1 MPQSAVNAAKGLGGG
16 RSSGGGSSSSGV
28 ASASEWQQQMKLIKE
43 QRKINKESLK
53 DVQKGIELKRKYD
66 EQRRKADTRADL
78 AAAAAKRKVS
88 MEDTLESIKL
98 ITAAN
103 REKRARDLEAAIA
116 NGESTGK
123 IMKAALASGAAALG
137 DALANGAMVLYDKVS
152 KSIES
157 GASLYSKYMSSV
169 DARIQGAYTGLS
181 FETLIDMVNRNL
193 SGNPYLKYEDVVD
206 KMASLIDKGVVS
218 NVAQR
223 AFLATISEKIATTFD
238 AMDDTLLR
246 IVRIQR
252 ADTTAERLG
261 MEAELTKLFNYY
273 FSDTSYLS
281 EAFDSVT
288 SALLDVSAQLGAIGG
303 VELEYQV
310 QKWLGSMGSSGVS
323 ESTVSAI
330 AGAINALGT
339 GDVDYLTSNTEM
351 QNLLVLSMNRA
362 GLDYGELLTGG
373 INSLDVNELLYNMIL
388 FIRETVSGTNN
399 VVKRKYAELFGLTM
413 ADVAA
418 IENMNNAQIA
428 ELYTQAMTAG
438 DMMTSLNEQLA
449 QVPNRVHFSELLQN
463 IIDNTVTTAGMS
475 IANSSVAYTTYKIA
489 DLVEGITGGIKIPFI
504 SVLGS
509 GVQLPNSI
517 EEYIKIGVTGM
528 GLMSSLFSAIG
539 NWASG
544 GMLDLNRWNATW
556 ESGEGAKSYSGFTSR
571 NELSTSSSSSG
582 FVTNTDQK
590 GMQQSIVD
598 EQKGSAEDIQGE
610 SREEDSEVIIILRAL
625 RDYFENGGS
634 SSKPLMVSITQGASS
649 ENTVD
654 GTQKLDLV
662 TLTNDI
668 LSRLLEMGTS
678 GDPVYTTGS
687 PYGLNYGTGVQSPV
701 PSPAM

>member
-1 MPQSAVNAAKGLGGG
+1 MPQSAVNAASGLGGG
-16 RSSGGGSSSSGV
+16 RSSGGSSSSV
-28 ASASEWQQQMKLIKE
+28 ESAQDFQQRMKLIRE
-43 QRKINKESLK
+43 QRKINKESQK
-53 DVQKGIELKRKYD
+53 DVQKGIELRRKYD
-66 EQRRKADTRADL
+66 EQRRKADERASL
-78 AAAAAKRKVS
+78 AEASARRKVT
-88 MEDTLESIKL
+88 MEDTMASIKMM
-98 ITAAN
+98 TAAN

-123 IMKAALASGAAALG
+123 IMKVALASGAAAVG
-137 DALANGAMVLYDKVS
+137 DAVAAGAQKLYSAVS

-157 GASLYSKYMSSV
+157 GASLYATYMSKV

-181 FETLIDMVNRNL
+181 FETLIDMVNSNL
-193 SGNPYLKYEDVVD
+193 SGNPYLKYEDVVSNL
-206 KMASLIDKGVVS
+206 ASLIDKGVVS

-223 AFLATISEKIATTFD
+223 AFLATISNKIATTFD
-238 AMDDTLLR
+238 AMDDNLLR

-252 ADTTAERLG
+252 TDTTAERLG

-362 GLDYGELLTGG
+362 GLDYGELLTNG
-373 INSLDVNELLYNMIL
+373 ISSLDVNELLYNML
-388 FIRETVSGTNN
+388 LYIRETVSGTNN

-418 IENMNNAQIA
+418 IENMNNKQIA
-428 ELYTQAMTAG
+428 ELYTQAMTSG

-449 QVPNRVHFSELLQN
+449 QVPNRMHFSEILQN
-463 IIDNTVTTAGMS
+463 LIDNTVTTAGMS

-528 GLMSSLFSAIG
+528 GLMSSLFSAVG

-590 GMQQSIVD
+590 GMQQSVVD

-610 SREEDSEVIIILRAL
+610 SSEEDSEVVIILRAL

-634 SSKPLMVSITQGASS
+634 STKPLMVSITQGIS

-654 GTQKLDLV
+654 GVKKLDLV
-662 TLTNDI
+662 TLTQEI
-668 LSRLLEMGTS
+668 LNRVLAMGTS
-678 GDPVYTTGS
+678 GDPVYTTS
-687 PYGLNYGTGVQSPV
+687 NTYGLNYNIGTQSPV
-701 PSPAM
+701 PSPSM

>member
-1 MPQSAVNAAKGLGGG
+1 MPQSAVSAVNSLGGG
-16 RSSGGGSSSSGV
+16 GSSGGGSSSSV
-28 ASASEWQQQMKLIKE
+28 ESAKDFQQRMKLIRE
-43 QRKINKESLK
+43 QRKINKERKK
-53 DVQKGIELKRKYD
+53 DVQKEIELQKKYD
-66 EQRRKADTRADL
+66 EQRRKAYERAEL
-78 AAAAAKRKVS
+78 AAQAANRKVT
-88 MEDTLESIKL
+88 MEDTLASIKMM
-98 ITAAN
+98 TAAN

-123 IMKAALASGAAALG
+123 LMKAALASGAATLG
-137 DALANGAMVLYDKVS
+137 DALANGATVLYDKVS

-157 GASLYSKYMSSV
+157 DASLYSKYMSSV

-223 AFLATISEKIATTFD
+223 AFLATISDKIATTFD

-252 ADTTAERLG
+252 TDTTAERLG

-362 GLDYGELLTGG
+362 GLDYGELLVNG
-373 INSLDVNELLYNMIL
+373 INSLDVNDLLYNML
-388 FIRETVSGTNN
+388 LYIRKTVSGANN

-413 ADVAA
+413 ADVTA
-418 IENMNNAQIA
+418 IENMNNEQIA
-428 ELYTQAMTAG
+428 ELYTQAMTSG

-463 IIDNTVTTAGMS
+463 IIDNTVTTAGMT

-489 DLVEGITGGIKIPFI
+489 DLVEGVTGGIKIPYI
-504 SVLGS
+504 SVMGS

-528 GLMSSLFSAIG
+528 GLMTSLFSAVG

-544 GMLDLNRWNATW
+544 GMLDLNRWSATW

-610 SREEDSEVIIILRAL
+610 SSEDDSEVIIILRAL

-634 SSKPLMVSITQGASS
+634 AAKPLMVSITQGASS
-649 ENTVD
+649 ENTID

>member
-1 MPQSAVNAAKGLGGG
+1 MPQSAVNAANSLGGG
-16 RSSGGGSSSSGV
+16 SSGGGSSSSV
-28 ASASEWQQQMKLIKE
+28 ESAKDFQQRMKLLRE
-43 QRKINKESLK
+43 QRKINKESKK
-53 DVQKGIELKRKYD
+53 DVQKGIELKKKYD
-66 EQRRKADTRADL
+66 EQRRKADERADL
-78 AAAAAKRKVS
+78 AAAAESRKVS
-88 MEDTLESIKL
+88 MEDTLASIKMM
-98 ITAAN
+98 TAAK
-103 REKRARDLEAAIA
+103 REERARDLEAAIA

-123 IMKAALASGAAALG
+123 IMKAALASGAAAVG
-137 DALANGAMVLYDKVS
+137 DAVAAGAQKMYSAVS

-157 GASLYSKYMSSV
+157 GASLYATYMSKV

-223 AFLATISEKIATTFD
+223 AFLATISDKIATTFD

-252 ADTTAERLG
+252 TDTTAERLG

-362 GLDYGELLTGG
+362 GLDYGELLVNG
-373 INSLDVNELLYNMIL
+373 INSLDVNDLLYNML
-388 FIRETVSGTNN
+388 LYIRETVSGANN

-413 ADVAA
+413 ADITA

-438 DMMTSLNEQLA
+438 DMMTSLDEQLA
-449 QVPNRVHFSELLQN
+449 QVPNRLHFSELLDN
-463 IIDNTVTTAGMS
+463 IIKNTVTTAGMS

-489 DLVEGITGGIKIPFI
+489 DLVEGVTGGIKIPYI

-528 GLMSSLFSAIG
+528 GLMTSLFSAVG

-544 GMLDLNRWNATW
+544 GMLDINRWNATW

-610 SREEDSEVIIILRAL
+610 SSEEDSEVIIILRAL

-634 SSKPLMVSITQGASS
+634 AAKPLMVSITQGASS
-649 ENTVD
+649 ENTID

>member
-1 MPQSAVNAAKGLGGG
+1 MPQSAVNAASGLGGG
-16 RSSGGGSSSSGV
+16 RSGGGSSSSGV
-28 ASASEWQQQMKLIKE
+28 ESAQDFQRRMKLIRE
-43 QRKINKESLK
+43 QRKINKESQK
-53 DVQKGIELKRKYD
+53 DIQKGIELRKKYD
-66 EQRRKADTRADL
+66 TQRRKEDERAAL
-78 AAAAAKRKVS
+78 ATQAANRKVT
-88 MEDTLESIKL
+88 MEDTLASIKMM
-98 ITAAN
+98 TAAN

-123 IMKAALASGAAALG
+123 IMKAALASGAAAVG
-137 DALANGAMVLYDKVS
+137 DAVAAGAQKLYSAVS

-157 GASLYSKYMSSV
+157 GASLYATYMSKV

-181 FETLIDMVNRNL
+181 FETLIDMVNSNL
-193 SGNPYLKYEDVVD
+193 SGNPYLKYEDVVSNL
-206 KMASLIDKGVVS
+206 ASLIDKGVVS

-223 AFLATISEKIATTFD
+223 AFLATVSNKIATTFD
-238 AMDDTLLR
+238 AMDDNLLR

-252 ADTTAERLG
+252 NDTTAERLG

-362 GLDYGELLTGG
+362 GLDYGELLTNG
-373 INSLDVNELLYNMIL
+373 INSLDVNELLYNML
-388 FIRETVSGTNN
+388 LYIRETVSGTNN

-418 IENMNNAQIA
+418 IENMNNKQIA
-428 ELYTQAMTAG
+428 ELYTQAMTSG

-449 QVPNRVHFSELLQN
+449 QVPNRMHFSEILQN
-463 IIDNTVTTAGMS
+463 LIDNTVTTAGMS
-475 IANSSVAYTTYKIA
+475 IANNSVAYTTYKIA

-528 GLMSSLFSAIG
+528 GLMTSLFSAVG

-590 GMQQSIVD
+590 GMQQSVVD

-610 SREEDSEVIIILRAL
+610 SSEEDSEVIIILRAL

-634 SSKPLMVSITQGASS
+634 ATKPLMVSITQGSS

-654 GTQKLDLV
+654 GVKKLDLV
-662 TLTNDI
+662 TLTQEI
-668 LSRLLEMGTS
+668 LNRVLAMGTS
-678 GDPVYTTGS
+678 GDPVYTTS
-687 PYGLNYGTGVQSPV
+687 NTYGLNYNTWTQSPV
-701 PSPAM
+701 PSPSM

>member
-1 MPQSAVNAAKGLGGG
+1 MPQSAVNAANGLGGG
-16 RSSGGGSSSSGV
+16 RSGGGSSSSGV
-28 ASASEWQQQMKLIKE
+28 ESAQDFQQRMKLIRE
-43 QRKINKESLK
+43 QRKINKESQK
-53 DVQKGIELKRKYD
+53 DIQKGIELRKKYD
-66 EQRRKADTRADL
+66 TQRRKEDERAAL
-78 AAAAAKRKVS
+78 AAQAANRKVT
-88 MEDTLESIKL
+88 MEDTLASIKMM
-98 ITAAN
+98 TAAN

-123 IMKAALASGAAALG
+123 IMKAALASGAAAVG
-137 DALANGAMVLYDKVS
+137 DAVAAGAQKLYSAVS

-157 GASLYSKYMSSV
+157 GASLYATYMSKV

-181 FETLIDMVNRNL
+181 FETLIDMVNSNL
-193 SGNPYLKYEDVVD
+193 SGNPYLKYEDVVSNL
-206 KMASLIDKGVVS
+206 ASLIDKGVVS

-223 AFLATISEKIATTFD
+223 AFLATVSNKIATTFD
-238 AMDDTLLR
+238 AMDDNLLR

-252 ADTTAERLG
+252 NDTTAERLG

-362 GLDYGELLTGG
+362 GLDYGELLANG
-373 INSLDVNELLYNMIL
+373 INSLDVNELLYNML
-388 FIRETVSGTNN
+388 LYIRETVSGTNN

-418 IENMNNAQIA
+418 IENMNNKQIA
-428 ELYTQAMTAG
+428 ELYTQAMTSG

-449 QVPNRVHFSELLQN
+449 QVPNRVHFSELLDN
-463 IIDNTVTTAGMS
+463 IIKNTVTTAGMS
-475 IANSSVAYTTYKIA
+475 IANNSVAYTTYKIA

-528 GLMSSLFSAIG
+528 GLMTSLFSAVG

-571 NELSTSSSSSG
+571 NELSTGSSSSG

-610 SREEDSEVIIILRAL
+610 SGEEDSEVIMILRAL

-634 SSKPLMVSITQGASS
+634 STKPLMVSITQGSS

-654 GTQKLDLV
+654 GVKKLDLV
-662 TLTNDI
+662 TLTQEI
-668 LSRLLEMGTS
+668 LNRVLAMGTS
-678 GDPVYTTGS
+678 GDPVYTTS
-687 PYGLNYGTGVQSPV
+687 NTYGLNYDKGVQSPV
-701 PSPAM
+701 PSPSM

>member
-1 MPQSAVNAAKGLGGG
+1 MPQSAVNAASGLGGG
-16 RSSGGGSSSSGV
+16 RSSGGSSSSV
-28 ASASEWQQQMKLIKE
+28 ESAQDFQQRMKLIRE
-43 QRKINKESLK
+43 QRKINKESQK
-53 DVQKGIELKRKYD
+53 DVQKGIELRRKYD
-66 EQRRKADTRADL
+66 EQRRKADERASL
-78 AAAAAKRKVS
+78 AEASARRKVT
-88 MEDTLESIKL
+88 MEDTLASIKMM
-98 ITAAN
+98 TAAN

-123 IMKAALASGAAALG
+123 IMKAALASGAAAVG
-137 DALANGAMVLYDKVS
+137 DAVAAGAQKLYSAVS

-157 GASLYSKYMSSV
+157 GASLYATYMSKV

-181 FETLIDMVNRNL
+181 FETLIDMVNSNL
-193 SGNPYLKYEDVVD
+193 SGNPYLKYEDVVSNL
-206 KMASLIDKGVVS
+206 ASLIDKGVVS

-223 AFLATISEKIATTFD
+223 AFLATVSNKIATTFN
-238 AMDDTLLR
+238 AMDDNLLR

-252 ADTTAERLG
+252 NDTTAERLG

-362 GLDYGELLTGG
+362 GLDYGELLVNG
-373 INSLDVNELLYNMIL
+373 INSLDVNELLYNML
-388 FIRETVSGTNN
+388 LYIRETVSGTNN

-413 ADVAA
+413 ADVTA
-418 IENMNNAQIA
+418 IENMNNKQIA
-428 ELYTQAMTAG
+428 ELYTQAMTSG

-449 QVPNRVHFSELLQN
+449 QVPNRMHFSELLDN
-463 IIDNTVTTAGMS
+463 IIKNTVTTAGMS
-475 IANSSVAYTTYKIA
+475 IANNSVAYTTYKIA
-489 DLVEGITGGIKIPFI
+489 DLVEGITGGIKIPYI

-517 EEYIKIGVTGM
+517 EEYIKIGITGM
-528 GLMSSLFSAIG
+528 GLMTSLFSAVG

-571 NELSTSSSSSG
+571 NELSTGSSSSG

-610 SREEDSEVIIILRAL
+610 SSEEDSEVIIILRAL

-634 SSKPLMVSITQGASS
+634 PTKPLMVSITQGVSY

-662 TLTNDI
+662 ALTNEI
-668 LSRLLEMGTS
+668 LNRVLTMGTS
-678 GDPVYTTGS
+678 GDPVYTTS
-687 PYGLNYGTGVQSPV
+687 NTYGLNYNTGVQSPV
-701 PSPAM
+701 PSPSM

>member
-1 MPQSAVNAAKGLGGG
+1 MPQSAVNAANGLGGG
-16 RSSGGGSSSSGV
+16 RSGGGSSSSGV
-28 ASASEWQQQMKLIKE
+28 ESAQDFQQRMKLIRE
-43 QRKINKESLK
+43 QRKINKESQK
-53 DVQKGIELKRKYD
+53 DTQKGIELRKKYD
-66 EQRRKADTRADL
+66 TQRRKEDERAAL
-78 AAAAAKRKVS
+78 AMQAANRKVT
-88 MEDTLESIKL
+88 MEDTLASIKMM
-98 ITAAN
+98 TAAN

-116 NGESTGK
+116 SGEGFGK
-123 IMKAALASGAAALG
+123 ITKAALASGAAAVG
-137 DALANGAMVLYDKVS
+137 DAVAAGAQKLYSAMS

-157 GASLYSKYMSSV
+157 GASLYATYMSKV
-169 DARIQGAYTGLS
+169 DARIQGAYAGLS
-181 FETLIDMVNRNL
+181 FETLIDMVNSNL
-193 SGNPYLKYEDVVD
+193 SGNPYLKYEDVVSNL
-206 KMASLIDKGVVS
+206 ASLIDKGVVS

-362 GLDYGELLTGG
+362 GLDYGELLANG
-373 INSLDVNELLYNMIL
+373 INSLDVNELLYNML
-388 FIRETVSGTNN
+388 LYIRETVSGTNN

-418 IENMNNAQIA
+418 IENMNNKQIA
-428 ELYTQAMTAG
+428 ELYTQAMTSG

-449 QVPNRVHFSELLQN
+449 QVPNRVHFSELLDN
-463 IIDNTVTTAGMS
+463 IIKNTVTTAGMS
-475 IANSSVAYTTYKIA
+475 IANNSVAYTTYKIA

-528 GLMSSLFSAIG
+528 GLMTSLFSAVG

-610 SREEDSEVIIILRAL
+610 SGEEDSEVIIILRAL

-634 SSKPLMVSITQGASS
+634 STKPLMVSITQGASS
-649 ENTVD
+649 GNTVD

-678 GDPVYTTGS
+678 GDPVYTTS
-687 PYGLNYGTGVQSPV
+687 NTYGLNGA
-701 PSPAM
+701 PSPAPSPSM

>member
-1 MPQSAVNAAKGLGGG
+1 MPQSAVNAASGLGGG
-16 RSSGGGSSSSGV
+16 RSSGGSSSSV
-28 ASASEWQQQMKLIKE
+28 ESAQDFQQRMKLIRE
-43 QRKINKESLK
+43 QRKINKESQK
-53 DVQKGIELKRKYD
+53 DVQKGIELRRKYD
-66 EQRRKADTRADL
+66 EQRRKADERASL
-78 AAAAAKRKVS
+78 AEASARRKVT
-88 MEDTLESIKL
+88 MEDTMASIKMM
-98 ITAAN
+98 TAAN

-123 IMKAALASGAAALG
+123 IMKAALASGAAAVG
-137 DALANGAMVLYDKVS
+137 DAVAAGAQKLYSAVS

-157 GASLYSKYMSSV
+157 GASLYATYMSKV

-181 FETLIDMVNRNL
+181 FETLIDMVNSNL
-193 SGNPYLKYEDVVD
+193 SGNPYLKYEDVVSNL
-206 KMASLIDKGVVS
+206 ASLIDKGVVS

-223 AFLATISEKIATTFD
+223 AFLATISNKIATTFD
-238 AMDDTLLR
+238 AMDDNLLR

-252 ADTTAERLG
+252 TDTTAERLG

-362 GLDYGELLTGG
+362 GLDYGELLTNG
-373 INSLDVNELLYNMIL
+373 ISSLDVNELLYNML
-388 FIRETVSGTNN
+388 LYIRETVSGTNN

-418 IENMNNAQIA
+418 IENMNNKQIA
-428 ELYTQAMTAG
+428 ELYTQAMTSG

-449 QVPNRVHFSELLQN
+449 QVPNRMHFSEILQN
-463 IIDNTVTTAGMS
+463 LIDNTVTTAGMS

-528 GLMSSLFSAIG
+528 GLMSSLFSAVG

-590 GMQQSIVD
+590 GMQQSVVD

-610 SREEDSEVIIILRAL
+610 SSEEDSEVVIILRAL

-634 SSKPLMVSITQGASS
+634 STKPLMVSITQGIS

-654 GTQKLDLV
+654 GVKKLDLV
-662 TLTNDI
+662 TLTQEI
-668 LSRLLEMGTS
+668 LNRVLAMGTS
-678 GDPVYTTGS
+678 GDPVYTTS
-687 PYGLNYGTGVQSPV
+687 NTYGLNYNIGTQSPV
-701 PSPAM
+701 PSPSM

>member
-1 MPQSAVNAAKGLGGG
+1 MPQSAVNAASGLGGG
-16 RSSGGGSSSSGV
+16 RSGGGSSSSGV
-28 ASASEWQQQMKLIKE
+28 ESAQDFQRRMKLIRE
-43 QRKINKESLK
+43 QRKINKESQK
-53 DVQKGIELKRKYD
+53 DIQKGIELRKKYD
-66 EQRRKADTRADL
+66 TQRRKEDERAAL
-78 AAAAAKRKVS
+78 ATQAANRKVT
-88 MEDTLESIKL
+88 MEDTLASIKMM
-98 ITAAN
+98 TAAN

-123 IMKAALASGAAALG
+123 IMKAALASGAAAVG
-137 DALANGAMVLYDKVS
+137 DAVAAGAQKLYSAVS

-157 GASLYSKYMSSV
+157 GASLYATYMSKV

-181 FETLIDMVNRNL
+181 FETLIDMVNSNL
-193 SGNPYLKYEDVVD
+193 SGNPYLKYEDVVSNL
-206 KMASLIDKGVVS
+206 ASLIDKGVVS

-223 AFLATISEKIATTFD
+223 AFLATVSNKIATTFD
-238 AMDDTLLR
+238 AMDDNLLR

-252 ADTTAERLG
+252 NDTTAERLG

-362 GLDYGELLTGG
+362 GLDYGELLANG
-373 INSLDVNELLYNMIL
+373 INSLDVNELLYNML
-388 FIRETVSGTNN
+388 LYIRETVSGTNN

-418 IENMNNAQIA
+418 IENMNNKQIA
-428 ELYTQAMTAG
+428 ELYTQAMTSG

-449 QVPNRVHFSELLQN
+449 QVPNRMHFSEILQN
-463 IIDNTVTTAGMS
+463 LIDNTVTTAGMS
-475 IANSSVAYTTYKIA
+475 IANNSVAYTTYKIA

-528 GLMSSLFSAIG
+528 GLMSSLFSAVG

-610 SREEDSEVIIILRAL
+610 SSEEDSEVIIILRAL

-634 SSKPLMVSITQGASS
+634 STKPLMVSITQGSS

-654 GTQKLDLV
+654 GVKKLDLV
-662 TLTNDI
+662 TLTQEI
-668 LSRLLEMGTS
+668 LNRVLTMGTS
-678 GDPVYTTGS
+678 GDPVYTTS
-687 PYGLNYGTGVQSPV
+687 NTYGLNYNIGAQSPV
-701 PSPAM
+701 PSPSM

>member
-1 MPQSAVNAAKGLGGG
+1 MPQSVISAASGLGGG
-16 RSSGGGSSSSGV
+16 RNSGGSSSNV
-28 ASASEWQQQMKLIKE
+28 ESAQDFQQRMKLIRE
-43 QRKINKESLK
+43 QRKINKESQK
-53 DVQKGIELKRKYD
+53 DIQKGIELRRKYD
-66 EQRRKADTRADL
+66 EQRRKADKRADL
-78 AAAAAKRKVS
+78 VAAAADRKAS
-88 MEDTLESIKL
+88 MEDTLASIKMM
-98 ITAAN
+98 TAAN
-103 REKRARDLEAAIA
+103 REERARDLEAAIA

-123 IMKAALASGAAALG
+123 IMKAALVSGAAAVG
-137 DALANGAMVLYDKVS
+137 DAVAVGAQKLYSAVS

-157 GASLYSKYMSSV
+157 GASLYATYMSKV
-169 DARIQGAYTGLS
+169 DARIQGAYTGLT
-181 FETLIDMVNRNL
+181 FDTLIDMVNSNL
-193 SGNPYLKYEDVVD
+193 SGNPYLKYEDVVSNL
-206 KMASLIDKGVVS
+206 ASLIDKGVVS

-223 AFLATISEKIATTFD
+223 AFLATISSKIATTFD
-238 AMDDTLLR
+238 AMDDNLLR

-252 ADTTAERLG
+252 TDTTAERLG

-362 GLDYGELLTGG
+362 GLDYGELLANG
-373 INSLDVNELLYNMIL
+373 INSLDVNELLYNML
-388 FIRETVSGTNN
+388 LYIRETVSGTNN

-413 ADVAA
+413 ADVTA
-418 IENMNNAQIA
+418 IENMNNEQIA
-428 ELYTQAMTAG
+428 ELYTQAMTSG

-449 QVPNRVHFSELLQN
+449 QVPNRIHFSELLQN
-463 IIDNTVTTAGMS
+463 IIDNAVTTAGMA

-528 GLMSSLFSAIG
+528 GLLSSLFSAVG

-544 GMLDLNRWNATW
+544 GMLSLDRWSATW

-610 SREEDSEVIIILRAL
+610 SSEEDSEVILILRAL

-634 SSKPLMVSITQGASS
+634 AAKPLMVSITQGSS

-654 GTQKLDLV
+654 GVKKLDLV
-662 TLTNDI
+662 TLTQEI
-668 LSRLLEMGTS
+668 LYRVLEMGTS
-678 GDPVYTTGS
+678 GDPVYTTS
-687 PYGLNYGTGVQSPV
+687 NTYGLSYNTGVQSPV
-701 PSPAM
+701 PSPSM

>member
-1 MPQSAVNAAKGLGGG
+1 MPQSAVNAASGLGGG
-16 RSSGGGSSSSGV
+16 RSSGGSSSSV
-28 ASASEWQQQMKLIKE
+28 ESAQDFQQRMKLIRE
-43 QRKINKESLK
+43 QRKINKESQK
-53 DVQKGIELKRKYD
+53 DVQKGIELRRKYD
-66 EQRRKADTRADL
+66 EQRRKADERASL
-78 AAAAAKRKVS
+78 AEASARRKVT
-88 MEDTLESIKL
+88 MEDTLASIKMM
-98 ITAAN
+98 TAAN

-123 IMKAALASGAAALG
+123 IMKAALASGAAAVG
-137 DALANGAMVLYDKVS
+137 DAVAAGAQKLYSAVS

-157 GASLYSKYMSSV
+157 GASLYATYMSKV

-181 FETLIDMVNRNL
+181 FETLIDMVNSNL
-193 SGNPYLKYEDVVD
+193 SGNPYLKYEDVVSNL
-206 KMASLIDKGVVS
+206 ASLIDKGVVS

-223 AFLATISEKIATTFD
+223 AFLATVSNKIATTFD
-238 AMDDTLLR
+238 AMDDNLLR

-252 ADTTAERLG
+252 NDTTAERLG

-362 GLDYGELLTGG
+362 GLDYGELLTNG
-373 INSLDVNELLYNMIL
+373 INSLDVNELLYNML
-388 FIRETVSGTNN
+388 LYIRETVSGTNN

-418 IENMNNAQIA
+418 IENMNNKQIA
-428 ELYTQAMTAG
+428 ELYTQAMTSG

-449 QVPNRVHFSELLQN
+449 QVPNRMHFSEILQN
-463 IIDNTVTTAGMS
+463 LIDNTVTTAGMS
-475 IANSSVAYTTYKIA
+475 IANNSVAYTTYKIA

-528 GLMSSLFSAIG
+528 GLMTSLFSAVG

-590 GMQQSIVD
+590 GMQQSVVD

-610 SREEDSEVIIILRAL
+610 SSEEDSEVIIILRAL

-634 SSKPLMVSITQGASS
+634 ATKPLMVSITQGSS

-654 GTQKLDLV
+654 GVKKLDLV
-662 TLTNDI
+662 TLTQEI
-668 LSRLLEMGTS
+668 LNRVLAMGTS
-678 GDPVYTTGS
+678 GDPVYTTS
-687 PYGLNYGTGVQSPV
+687 NTYGLNYNTWTQSPV
-701 PSPAM
+701 PSPSM

>member
-1 MPQSAVNAAKGLGGG
+1 MPQSAINVASGLGGS
-16 RSSGGGSSSSGV
+16 RSSGGSSSSSV
-28 ASASEWQQQMKLIKE
+28 ESVQDFQQRMRLIRE
-43 QRKINKESLK
+43 QRKTNKESKK
-53 DVQKGIELKRKYD
+53 DIQKGIELQKKYD
-66 EQRRKADTRADL
+66 KQRRNEDERAAL
-78 AAAAAKRKVS
+78 AAQAANRKVT
-88 MEDTLESIKL
+88 MEDTLASIKMM
-98 ITAAN
+98 TAAN
-103 REKRARDLEAAIA
+103 REKRLRDLEAAIS

-123 IMKAALASGAAALG
+123 IMKAALISGAAAVG
-137 DALANGAMVLYDKVS
+137 DAIATGAQKLYSAVS

-157 GASLYSKYMSSV
+157 GASLYATYMSKV
-169 DARIQGAYTGLS
+169 DARIQGAYNGLS
-181 FETLIDMVNRNL
+181 FETLIDMVNSNL
-193 SGNPYLKYEDVVD
+193 SGNPYLKYENVVSNL
-206 KMASLIDKGVVS
+206 ASLIDKGVVS

-223 AFLATISEKIATTFD
+223 AFLATISEKIATTFN
-238 AMDDTLLR
+238 AMDDNLLR

-362 GLDYGELLTGG
+362 GLDYSELLVNG
-373 INSLDVNELLYNMIL
+373 INSLDVNELLYNML
-388 FIRETVSGTNN
+388 LYIRETVSGTNN
-399 VVKRKYAELFGLTM
+399 VVKKKYAELFGLTM
-413 ADVAA
+413 ADIAA
-418 IENMNNAQIA
+418 IENMNNNQIA
-428 ELYTQAMTAG
+428 ELYTQAMTSG

-449 QVPNRVHFSELLQN
+449 QVPNRMHFSELLDN
-463 IIDNTVTTAGMS
+463 LIKNTVTTAGMS

-489 DLVEGITGGIKIPFI
+489 ELVEGITGGIKIPYI

-528 GLMSSLFSAIG
+528 GLMTSLFSAVG

-544 GMLDLNRWNATW
+544 GMLDLNRWNAIW

-571 NELSTSSSSSG
+571 NELSTGSSSSG

-610 SREEDSEVIIILRAL
+610 SSEEDSEVIIILRAL

-634 SSKPLMVSITQGASS
+634 PTKPLMVSITQGVSY

-662 TLTNDI
+662 ALTNEI
-668 LSRLLEMGTS
+668 LNRVLTMGTS
-678 GDPVYTTGS
+678 GDPVYTTS
-687 PYGLNYGTGVQSPV
+687 NTYGLNYNTGVQSPV
-701 PSPAM
+701 PSPSM

>member
-1 MPQSAVNAAKGLGGG
+1 MPQSAVNAANGLGGG
-16 RSSGGGSSSSGV
+16 RSGGGSSSSGV
-28 ASASEWQQQMKLIKE
+28 ESAQDFQQRMKLIRE
-43 QRKINKESLK
+43 QRKINKESQK
-53 DVQKGIELKRKYD
+53 DTQKGIELRKKYD
-66 EQRRKADTRADL
+66 TQRRKEDERAAL
-78 AAAAAKRKVS
+78 AMQAANRKVT
-88 MEDTLESIKL
+88 MEDTLASIKMM
-98 ITAAN
+98 TAAN

-123 IMKAALASGAAALG
+123 IMKAALASGAAAVG
-137 DALANGAMVLYDKVS
+137 DAVAAGAQKLYSAVS

-157 GASLYSKYMSSV
+157 GASLYATYMSKV

-181 FETLIDMVNRNL
+181 FETLIDMVNSNL
-193 SGNPYLKYEDVVD
+193 SGNPYLKYEDVVSNL
-206 KMASLIDKGVVS
+206 ASLIDKGVVS

-223 AFLATISEKIATTFD
+223 AFLATVSNKIATTFD
-238 AMDDTLLR
+238 AMDDNLLR

-252 ADTTAERLG
+252 NDTTAERLG

-362 GLDYGELLTGG
+362 GLDYGELLTNG
-373 INSLDVNELLYNMIL
+373 INSLDVNELLYNML
-388 FIRETVSGTNN
+388 LYIRETVSGTNN

-413 ADVAA
+413 SDVAA
-418 IENMNNAQIA
+418 IENMNNKQIA
-428 ELYTQAMTAG
+428 ELYTQAMTSG

-449 QVPNRVHFSELLQN
+449 QVPNRMHFSEILQN
-463 IIDNTVTTAGMS
+463 LIDNTVTTAGMS
-475 IANSSVAYTTYKIA
+475 IANNSVAYTTYKIA

-528 GLMSSLFSAIG
+528 GLMTSLFSAVG

-544 GMLDLNRWNATW
+544 GMLNLNRWNATW

-598 EQKGSAEDIQGE
+598 EQKGSAEDIQGD
-610 SREEDSEVIIILRAL
+610 SSEEDSEVIIILRAL

-634 SSKPLMVSITQGASS
+634 ATKPLMVSITQGSS

-654 GTQKLDLV
+654 GVKKLDLV
-662 TLTNDI
+662 TLTQEI
-668 LSRLLEMGTS
+668 LNRVLAMGTS
-678 GDPVYTTGS
+678 GDPVYTTS
-687 PYGLNYGTGVQSPV
+687 NTYGLNYDKGAQSPV
-701 PSPAM
+701 PSPSM

>member
-1 MPQSAVNAAKGLGGG
+1 MSQSAVIAASGLGGG
-16 RSSGGGSSSSGV
+16 RSGGGSSSSGV
-28 ASASEWQQQMKLIKE
+28 ESAQDFQQRMKLIRE
-43 QRKINKESLK
+43 QRKLNKESQK
-53 DVQKGIELKRKYD
+53 DTQKDIELKRKYD
-66 EQRRKADTRADL
+66 EQRRKEDERAAL
-78 AAAAAKRKVS
+78 AMQAANRKVT
-88 MEDTLESIKL
+88 MEDTLASIKMM
-98 ITAAN
+98 TAAN
-103 REKRARDLEAAIA
+103 REERARDLEAAIA

-123 IMKAALASGAAALG
+123 IMKAALASGAAAVG
-137 DALANGAMVLYDKVS
+137 DAVAAGAQKLYSAVS

-157 GASLYSKYMSSV
+157 GASLYATYMSKV

-181 FETLIDMVNRNL
+181 FETLIDMVNSNL
-193 SGNPYLKYEDVVD
+193 SGNPYLKYEDVVSNL
-206 KMASLIDKGVVS
+206 ASLIDKGVVS

-223 AFLATISEKIATTFD
+223 AFLATVSNKIATTFD
-238 AMDDTLLR
+238 AMDDNLLR

-252 ADTTAERLG
+252 NDTTAERLG

-362 GLDYGELLTGG
+362 GLDYGELLTNG
-373 INSLDVNELLYNMIL
+373 INSLDVNELLYNML
-388 FIRETVSGTNN
+388 LYIRETVSGTNN

-413 ADVAA
+413 SDVAA
-418 IENMNNAQIA
+418 IENMNNKQIA
-428 ELYTQAMTAG
+428 ELYTQAMTSG

-449 QVPNRVHFSELLQN
+449 QVPNRMHFSEILQN
-463 IIDNTVTTAGMS
+463 LIDNTVTTAGMS
-475 IANSSVAYTTYKIA
+475 IANNSVAYTTYKIA

-528 GLMSSLFSAIG
+528 GLMTSLFSAVG

-544 GMLDLNRWNATW
+544 GMLNLNRWNATW

-598 EQKGSAEDIQGE
+598 EQKGSAEDIQGD
-610 SREEDSEVIIILRAL
+610 SSEEDSEVIIILRAL

-634 SSKPLMVSITQGASS
+634 ATKPLMVSITQGSS

-654 GTQKLDLV
+654 GVKKLDLV
-662 TLTNDI
+662 TLTQEI
-668 LSRLLEMGTS
+668 LNRVLAMGTS
-678 GDPVYTTGS
+678 GDPVYTTS
-687 PYGLNYGTGVQSPV
+687 NTYGLNYDKGAQSPV
-701 PSPAM
+701 PSPSM

>member
-1 MPQSAVNAAKGLGGG
+1 MPQSVISAASGLGGG
-16 RSSGGGSSSSGV
+16 RNSGGSSSNV
-28 ASASEWQQQMKLIKE
+28 ESAQDFQQRMKLIRE
-43 QRKINKESLK
+43 QRKINKESQK
-53 DVQKGIELKRKYD
+53 DIQKGIELRRKYD
-66 EQRRKADTRADL
+66 EQRRKADKRADL
-78 AAAAAKRKVS
+78 VAAAADRKAS
-88 MEDTLESIKL
+88 MEDTLASIKMM
-98 ITAAN
+98 TAAN
-103 REKRARDLEAAIA
+103 REERARDLEAAIA

-123 IMKAALASGAAALG
+123 IMKAALVSGAAAVG
-137 DALANGAMVLYDKVS
+137 DAVAVGAQKLYSAVS

-157 GASLYSKYMSSV
+157 GASLYATYMSKV
-169 DARIQGAYTGLS
+169 DARIQGAYTGLT
-181 FETLIDMVNRNL
+181 FDTLIDMVNSNL
-193 SGNPYLKYEDVVD
+193 SGNPYLKYEDVVSNL
-206 KMASLIDKGVVS
+206 ASLIDKGVVS

-223 AFLATISEKIATTFD
+223 AFLATISSKIATTFD
-238 AMDDTLLR
+238 AMDDNLLR

-252 ADTTAERLG
+252 TDTTAERLG

-362 GLDYGELLTGG
+362 GLDYGELLANG
-373 INSLDVNELLYNMIL
+373 INSLDVNELLYNML
-388 FIRETVSGTNN
+388 LYIRETVSGTNN

-413 ADVAA
+413 ADVTA
-418 IENMNNAQIA
+418 IENMNNEQIA
-428 ELYTQAMTAG
+428 ELYTQAMTSG

-449 QVPNRVHFSELLQN
+449 QVPNRIHFSELLQN
-463 IIDNTVTTAGMS
+463 IIDNAVTTAGMA

-528 GLMSSLFSAIG
+528 GLLSSLFSAVG

-544 GMLDLNRWNATW
+544 GMLSLDRWSATW

-610 SREEDSEVIIILRAL
+610 SSEEDSEVIIILRAL

-634 SSKPLMVSITQGASS
+634 AAKPLMVSITQGSS

-654 GTQKLDLV
+654 GVKKLDLV
-662 TLTNDI
+662 TLTQEI
-668 LSRLLEMGTS
+668 LYRVLEMGTS
-678 GDPVYTTGS
+678 GDPIYTTS
-687 PYGLNYGTGVQSPV
+687 NTYGLNYNVGAQSPV
-701 PSPAM
+701 PSPSV

>member
-1 MPQSAVNAAKGLGGG
+1 MPQSAVNAANGLGGG
-16 RSSGGGSSSSGV
+16 RSGGGSSSSGV
-28 ASASEWQQQMKLIKE
+28 ESAQDFQQRMKLIRE
-43 QRKINKESLK
+43 QRKINKESQK
-53 DVQKGIELKRKYD
+53 DTQKGIELRKKYD
-66 EQRRKADTRADL
+66 TQRRKEDERAAL
-78 AAAAAKRKVS
+78 AMQAANRKVT
-88 MEDTLESIKL
+88 MEDTLASIKMM
-98 ITAAN
+98 TAAN

-116 NGESTGK
+116 SGEGFGK
-123 IMKAALASGAAALG
+123 ITKAALASGAAAVG
-137 DALANGAMVLYDKVS
+137 DAVAAGAQKLYSAMS

-157 GASLYSKYMSSV
+157 GASLYATYMSKV

-181 FETLIDMVNRNL
+181 FETLIDMVNSNL
-193 SGNPYLKYEDVVD
+193 SGNPYLKYEDVVSNL
-206 KMASLIDKGVVS
+206 ASLIDKGVVS

-362 GLDYGELLTGG
+362 GLDYGELLANG
-373 INSLDVNELLYNMIL
+373 INSLDVNELLYNML
-388 FIRETVSGTNN
+388 LYIRETVSGTNN

-418 IENMNNAQIA
+418 IENMNNKQIA
-428 ELYTQAMTAG
+428 ELYTQAMTSG

-449 QVPNRVHFSELLQN
+449 QVPNRVHFSELLDN
-463 IIDNTVTTAGMS
+463 IIKNTVTTAGMS
-475 IANSSVAYTTYKIA
+475 IANNSVAYTTYKIA

-528 GLMSSLFSAIG
+528 GLMTSLFSAVG

-610 SREEDSEVIIILRAL
+610 SGEEDSEVIIILRAL

-634 SSKPLMVSITQGASS
+634 STKPLMVSITQGASS
-649 ENTVD
+649 GNTVD

-678 GDPVYTTGS
+678 GDPVYTTS
-687 PYGLNYGTGVQSPV
+687 NTYGLNGA
-701 PSPAM
+701 PSPAPSPSM

>member
-1 MPQSAVNAAKGLGGG
+1 MPQSAVNAASGLGGG
-16 RSSGGGSSSSGV
+16 RSSGGSSSSV
-28 ASASEWQQQMKLIKE
+28 ESAQDFQQRMKLIRE
-43 QRKINKESLK
+43 QRKINKESQK
-53 DVQKGIELKRKYD
+53 DVQKGIELRRKYD
-66 EQRRKADTRADL
+66 EQRRKADERASL
-78 AAAAAKRKVS
+78 AEASARRKVT
-88 MEDTLESIKL
+88 MEDTLASIKMM
-98 ITAAN
+98 TAAN

-123 IMKAALASGAAALG
+123 IMKAALASGAAAVG
-137 DALANGAMVLYDKVS
+137 DAVAAGAQKLYSAVS

-157 GASLYSKYMSSV
+157 GADIFSTYMSKV
-169 DARIQGAYTGLS
+169 DARIQGAYNGLS
-181 FETLIDMVNRNL
+181 FETLIDMVNSNL
-193 SGNPYLKYEDVVD
+193 SGNPYLKYGDVVSNL
-206 KMASLIDKGVVS
+206 ASLIDKGVVS

-223 AFLATISEKIATTFD
+223 AFLATISSKIATTFN
-238 AMDDTLLR
+238 ALDDTLLR

-362 GLDYGELLTGG
+362 GLDYGELLANG
-373 INSLDVNELLYNMIL
+373 INSLDVNELLYNML
-388 FIRETVSGTNN
+388 LYIRETVSGTNN

-418 IENMNNAQIA
+418 IENMNNKQIA
-428 ELYTQAMTAG
+428 ELYTQAMTSG

-449 QVPNRVHFSELLQN
+449 QVPNRVHFSELLDN
-463 IIDNTVTTAGMS
+463 IIKNTVTTAGMS
-475 IANSSVAYTTYKIA
+475 IANNSVAYTTYKIA

-517 EEYIKIGVTGM
+517 EEYIKIGITGM
-528 GLMSSLFSAIG
+528 GLMTSLFSAVG

-544 GMLDLNRWNATW
+544 GMLNLNRWNATW

-610 SREEDSEVIIILRAL
+610 SGEEDSEVIMILRAL

-634 SSKPLMVSITQGASS
+634 STKPLMVSITQGSS

-654 GTQKLDLV
+654 GVKKLDLV
-662 TLTNDI
+662 TLTQEI
-668 LSRLLEMGTS
+668 LNRVLAMGTS
-678 GDPVYTTGS
+678 GDPVYTTS
-687 PYGLNYGTGVQSPV
+687 NTYGLNYDKGAQSPV
-701 PSPAM
+701 PSPSM